1 MKAMLELQAI
11 QSFGNT
17 ATDAQSLTDNQF
29 VFTQLL
35 EEMLTN
41 SSSASANNTE
51 NLLGS
56 FAKLQDIDSL
66 NDSTTINNEYLSNFL
81 FKSNSSY
88 IPNSYYDQLL
98 QTNSDSVF
106 NNYINKDYL
115 NNNGYENVL
124 AGASIYSEI
133 IAKAS
138 EKYGVPE
145 KLIAAV
151 IKQESNFNE
160 NAVSSA
166 GATGLMQLMPSTA
179 KYLGVQDAKN
189 PVQNI
194 MGGTKYLSQML
205 EKFDNNIELA
215 LAAYN
220 AGPGN
225 VSKYNGVPPFRETIN
240 YVQKVINYYK
250 A

>member
-1 MKAMLELQAI
+1 MKTMLELQAI
-11 QSFGNT
+11 QSIGNSST
-17 ATDAQSLTDNQF
+17 EVQSLTDNQSI
-29 VFTQLL
+29 FTQLL
-35 EEMLTN
+35 EEMMSN
-41 SSSASANNTE
+41 SSSASVTNAA

-56 FAKLQDIDSL
+56 VSELQNSISSNGSINS
-66 NDSTTINNEYLSNFL
+66 NDYLSNFL
-81 FKSNSSY
+81 LSSNSSY
-88 IPNSYYDQLL
+88 IPNSYYDRLL
-98 QTNSDSVF
+98 QTNTDSVF
-106 NNYINKDYL
+106 NNKDFL
-115 NNNGYENVL
+115 NHSGYENVL
-124 AGASIYSEI
+124 AGASSYSDI
-133 IAKAS
+133 IKQAS

-160 NAVSSA
+160 QAVSSA

-179 KYLGVQDAKN
+179 RFLGVQDAKN

-205 EKFDNNIELA
+205 NKFNNNIELA

-225 VSKYNGVPPFRETIN
+225 VSKYNGVPPFKETTN
-240 YVQKVINYYK
+240 YVQKVVNYYN